1 VLEVEGLSVR
11 LGGFPILRGVSLK
24 VKPGQVVGLI
34 GPNGAGKT
42 TTLRAIMGLVAAEG
56 GKIRLDGTELGPL
69 PAYRRARLGVGYM
82 PEDRRLIGGLSVED
96 NLRLLGWAQKIPDF
110 EERLKAV
117 YELIPELESLR
128 RRPAAALSGGQQ
140 KLVALGRS
148 FLGARKLLLLD
159 EPFEG
164 LAPALAER
172 LLAGIRAFKDR
183 QPGLGILVCESGF
196 DWVRRLAD
204 QIYPIERGET
214 LPAA

>member
-1 VLEVEGLSVR
+1 MLEVEGLSVR

-24 VKPGQVVGLI
+24 VEPGQVVGLI

-42 TTLRAIMGLVAAEG
+42 TTLRAIMGLVEAEG
-56 GKIRLDGTELGPL
+56 GKIRLDGAELGPL
-69 PAYRRARLGVGYM
+69 PAYRRARLGIGYM
-82 PEDRRLIGGLSVED
+82 PEDRRLIGGLSVEE
-96 NLRLLGWAQKIPDF
+96 NLRLLGWAQKVPDF

-164 LAPALAER
+164 LAPALSER

-204 QIYPIERGET
+204 RLYTIERGET
-214 LPAA
+214 SPAA

>member
-1 VLEVEGLSVR
+1 MLEVEGLTVR
-11 LGGFPILRGVSLK
+11 LGGFPVLRGVSLK
-24 VKPGQVVGLI
+24 VGAGQVVGLI

-56 GKIRLDGTELGPL
+56 GKVRLAGTELGPL
-69 PAYRRARLGVGYM
+69 PAHRRARLGLGYM
-82 PEDRRLIGGLSVED
+82 PEDRRLIGGLSVAD
-96 NLRLLGWAQKIPDF
+96 NLRLLGWAQNIPDF
-110 EERLKAV
+110 EARLRAV
-117 YELIPELESLR
+117 YELIPELKGLGP
-128 RRPAAALSGGQQ
+128 RPAAALSGGQQ

-148 FLGARKLLLLD
+148 FLGARRLLLLD

-183 QPGLGILVCESGF
+183 EVGLAVLVCESAF

-204 QIYPIERGET
+204 QIYTIERGEIS
-214 LPAA
+214 AA